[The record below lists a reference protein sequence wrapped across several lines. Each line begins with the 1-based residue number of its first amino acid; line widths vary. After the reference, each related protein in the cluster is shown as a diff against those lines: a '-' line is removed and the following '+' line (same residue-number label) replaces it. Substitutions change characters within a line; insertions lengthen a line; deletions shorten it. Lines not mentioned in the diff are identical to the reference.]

1 MQGGKGK
8 SLTNQEAHGAANLFA
23 IYLAHFHAVPKN
35 KKKESELRTSFLRAN
50 TVCSF
55 VGGGGRNCQRLEA
68 NCMLL
73 WIKEARAPRGL
84 GWGVW
89 SDPR

>member
-8 SLTNQEAHGAANLFA
+8 SLTNQEAHGAANTFA

-35 KKKESELRTSFLRAN
+35 KKKESEFRTSFLRAN

-55 VGGGGRNCQRLEA
+55 RGK
-68 NCMLL
+68 
-73 WIKEARAPRGL
+73 KETVR
-84 GWGVW
+84 
-89 SDPR
+89 D

>member
-8 SLTNQEAHGAANLFA
+8 SLTNQEAHGAPNLFA

-55 VGGGGRNCQRLEA
+55 GRVGGGET
-68 NCMLL
+68 
-73 WIKEARAPRGL
+73 AR
-84 GWGVW
+84 
-89 SDPR
+89 D

>member
-8 SLTNQEAHGAANLFA
+8 SLTNQGNTVQPIFA

-55 VGGGGRNCQRLEA
+55 GRVGGGET
-68 NCMLL
+68 
-73 WIKEARAPRGL
+73 AR
-84 GWGVW
+84 
-89 SDPR
+89 D